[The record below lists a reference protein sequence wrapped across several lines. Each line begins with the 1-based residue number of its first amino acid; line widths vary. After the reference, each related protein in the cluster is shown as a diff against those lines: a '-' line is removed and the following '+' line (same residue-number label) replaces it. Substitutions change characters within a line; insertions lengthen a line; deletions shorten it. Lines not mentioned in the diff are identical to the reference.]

1 MIFYLTIE
9 RKKKKKNHEISI
21 KVIQQKSK
29 KIKSC
34 NNCFENSFANPLKQN
49 NNSKSQLSIVNKRNN
64 KSYLIIKERKK
75 NYDIY
80 NI

>member
-34 NNCFENSFANPLKQN
+34 NNYFENSFANPLKQN
-49 NNSKSQLSIVNKRNN
+49 NNSKSQSLTKGTTKFI
-64 KSYLIIKERKK
+64 
-75 NYDIY
+75 
-80 NI
+80 